1 MQHANVIAIVLAL
14 GCSLAGAQAPERMAR
29 LTDSN
34 VLLKQAAIEGNA
46 MHACQP
52 LKGDTVAI
60 LEIKND
66 PPGAAGAAIAH
77 VRVMSGHC
85 QGEVGWVGMARLGAL
100 ATQASLLP

>member
-1 MQHANVIAIVLAL
+1 MQQANFIAIVLAFS
-14 GCSLAGAQAPERMAR
+14 CSLAGAQAPERMAK

-34 VLLKQAAIEGNA
+34 VLLKDASFESSA

-60 LEIKND
+60 LDIKTD
-66 PPGAAGAAIAH
+66 PPGSTAEALAH

-85 QGEVGWVGMARLGAL
+85 RGQMGWIGMARLEAL
-100 ATQASLLP
+100 AR

>member
-1 MQHANVIAIVLAL
+1 MQQAKFIAIVLAL
-14 GCSLAGAQAPERMAR
+14 NCSLAGAQTPERMAK
-29 LTDSN
+29 LTESN
-34 VLLKQAAIEGNA
+34 VLLREATIEGDA

-66 PPGAAGAAIAH
+66 TPGATGIALAH

-85 QGEVGWVGMARLGAL
+85 RGQIGWIGMPRLEAL
-100 ATQASLLP
+100 AR

>member
-1 MQHANVIAIVLAL
+1 MQQANFIAIVLAL
-14 GCSLAGAQAPERMAR
+14 SCSLAGAQTPERMAK
-29 LTDSN
+29 LNESN
-34 VLLKQAAIEGNA
+34 VLLREATIEGDA

-66 PPGAAGAAIAH
+66 TPGATGIALAH

-85 QGEVGWVGMARLGAL
+85 RGQIGWIGMARLEAL
-100 ATQASLLP
+100 AR

>member
-1 MQHANVIAIVLAL
+1 MQQAHFIAIVLAFS
-14 GCSLAGAQAPERMAR
+14 CPLAGAQAPERMAR
-29 LTDSN
+29 LTESN
-34 VLLKQAAIEGNA
+34 VLLKDASFESSA

-66 PPGAAGAAIAH
+66 PLGSTGTALAH

-85 QGEVGWVGMARLGAL
+85 QGQTGWVGMPRLEAL
-100 ATQASLLP
+100 AR

>member
-1 MQHANVIAIVLAL
+1 MQQAHFIAIVLAFS
-14 GCSLAGAQAPERMAR
+14 CPLAGAQAPERMAR

-34 VLLKQAAIEGNA
+34 VLLKDASFESSA

-52 LKGDTVAI
+52 LKGDTVVI

-66 PPGAAGAAIAH
+66 PPGSTGTALAH

-85 QGEVGWVGMARLGAL
+85 QGQTGWVGMPRLEAL
-100 ATQASLLP
+100 AR

>member
-46 MHACQP
+46 MHACLP
-52 LKGDTVAI
+52 AAERGHGCHPGDQ
-60 LEIKND
+60 E
-66 PPGAAGAAIAH
+66 
-77 VRVMSGHC
+77 
-85 QGEVGWVGMARLGAL
+85 
-100 ATQASLLP
+100 

>member
-1 MQHANVIAIVLAL
+1 MQQANFIAIVLAL
-14 GCSLAGAQAPERMAR
+14 SCSLAGAQTPERMAK
-29 LTDSN
+29 LTESN
-34 VLLKQAAIEGNA
+34 VLLREATIEGNA

-66 PPGAAGAAIAH
+66 TPGATGIAH

-85 QGEVGWVGMARLGAL
+85 QGQMGWIGMARLEAL
-100 ATQASLLP
+100 AR

>member
-1 MQHANVIAIVLAL
+1 MQQAHFIAIVLAFS
-14 GCSLAGAQAPERMAR
+14 CPLAGAQVPERMAR

-34 VLLKQAAIEGNA
+34 VLLKDASFESSA

-52 LKGDTVAI
+52 LKGDTVVI

-66 PPGAAGAAIAH
+66 PPGSTGTALAH

-85 QGEVGWVGMARLGAL
+85 RGQTGWVGMPRLEAL
-100 ATQASLLP
+100 AR

>member
-1 MQHANVIAIVLAL
+1 MQQAHFIAIVLAFS
-14 GCSLAGAQAPERMAR
+14 CPLAGAQVPERMAR

-34 VLLKQAAIEGNA
+34 VLLKDASFESSA

-66 PPGAAGAAIAH
+66 PPGSTGTALAH

-85 QGEVGWVGMARLGAL
+85 QGQTGWVGMPRLEAL
-100 ATQASLLP
+100 AR

>member
-1 MQHANVIAIVLAL
+1 MQQANFIVIVLAL
-14 GCSLAGAQAPERMAR
+14 SCSLAGAQTSERMAK
-29 LTDSN
+29 LTESN
-34 VLLKQAAIEGNA
+34 VLLKEATIEGNA

-66 PPGAAGAAIAH
+66 TPGATGIALAH

-85 QGEVGWVGMARLGAL
+85 QGQMGWVGMPRLEAL
-100 ATQASLLP
+100 AR

>member
-1 MQHANVIAIVLAL
+1 MQQAHFIAIVLAFS
-14 GCSLAGAQAPERMAR
+14 CPLAGAQAPERMAR

-34 VLLKQAAIEGNA
+34 VLLKDASFESSA

-66 PPGAAGAAIAH
+66 PPESTGTALAH

-85 QGEVGWVGMARLGAL
+85 QGQTGWVGMPRLEAL
-100 ATQASLLP
+100 AR

>member
-1 MQHANVIAIVLAL
+1 MQQANFIAIVLAFS
-14 GCSLAGAQAPERMAR
+14 CSLAGAQAPERMAK

-34 VLLKQAAIEGNA
+34 VLLKNATIEDSA

-60 LEIKND
+60 LETKND
-66 PPGAAGAAIAH
+66 PPGPAGMAFAH

-85 QGEVGWVGMARLGAL
+85 QGQIGWVGMPRLEAL
-100 ATQASLLP
+100 AR